1 MILLDTHVLIWMVA
15 EPKRL
20 TRKAREAISAARNH
34 GGVAIAAITLWE
46 LAWLAQN
53 RRIQISGSVE
63 SFIHETTARVLV
75 KTITAEIAARAVR
88 LGVEYPK
95 DPADR
100 LIGATAIEEGLPL
113 VTADLKIQSSKLV
126 KTVW

>member
-1 MILLDTHVLIWMVA
+1 MILLDTHVLIWMAA
-15 EPKRL
+15 EPKLL
-20 TRKAREAISAARNH
+20 TRKAREAISAARNQ
-34 GGVAIAAITLWE
+34 GGVGIAAITLWE

-63 SFIHETTARVLV
+63 SFVRETTARVLV

-100 LIGATAIEEGLPL
+100 LIGATAIEEGLSL
-113 VTADLKIQSSKLV
+113 VTADMKIQNSKLV

>member
-1 MILLDTHVLIWMVA
+1 MILLDTHVLIWMAA

-20 TRKAREAISAARNH
+20 TRRAREAISAARNQ
-34 GGVAIAAITLWE
+34 GGAAIAAITLWE

-63 SFIHETTARVLV
+63 SFVRETTARVLV

-100 LIGATAIEEGLPL
+100 LIGATAIEEGLSL
-113 VTADLKIQSSKLV
+113 VTADLKIQNSKLV